1 MLVVHLAAVPYCT
14 AGKLHRRSRTDSVSA
29 PLSCQYGEDA
39 AKEGVGGGGG
49 GGGMADIFDLFGG
62 GGGRRAQRE
71 RRGEDVVHRLKV
83 TLEELYN
90 GSSRY
95 RLSTPICCLAP
106 ARRLVREV
114 SRTWNG

>member
-1 MLVVHLAAVPYCT
+1 MLVVHLTAVPCCT
-14 AGKLHRRSRTDSVSA
+14 AGTLWRRSGTDSVCA

-90 GSSRY
+90 GSSRWD
-95 RLSTPICCLAP
+95 LGTPTRCV
-106 ARRLVREV
+106 VRTLLC
-114 SRTWNG
+114 SCTALGA